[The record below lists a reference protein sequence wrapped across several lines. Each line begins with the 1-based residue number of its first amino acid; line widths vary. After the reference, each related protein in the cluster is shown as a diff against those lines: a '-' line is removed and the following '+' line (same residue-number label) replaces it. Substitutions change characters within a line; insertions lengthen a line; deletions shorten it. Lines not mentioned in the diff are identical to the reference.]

1 MKKTIIEKGFLVTF
15 NYVDGSAGF
24 LGIDDHSGGYP
35 FFTETIDRRK
45 IRKNP
50 LDVVGD
56 LNEAKG
62 MKTYYHSDKVN
73 FDTMRIVQYSQVF
86 EEVDLDYDDM
96 MMDSIMG
103 KLSSDEMKVLKRN
116 LDKIGES

>member
-1 MKKTIIEKGFLVTF
+1 M
-15 NYVDGSAGF
+15 
-24 LGIDDHSGGYP
+24 
-35 FFTETIDRRK
+35 
-45 IRKNP
+45 
-50 LDVVGD
+50 
-56 LNEAKG
+56 
-62 MKTYYHSDKVN
+62 
-73 FDTMRIVQYSQVF
+73 VF